1 MKKVA
6 IGLAV
11 VLALGAGAVFWAY
24 HSLDVIVKFAIE
36 HYGPDV
42 LGTTVK
48 VAEVHLSA
56 QTGEGTLKGLEI
68 GSPRGYS
75 APRAARFG
83 EIRLALDPATLTEDV
98 ISVREVSVLAPA
110 ITFERGKS
118 GHNLDA
124 IQKNIEAYVARS
136 GGASESKDR
145 PQQVGDPRPQG
156 QAAKARRFVIGRVA
170 IRGGKVTMTNP
181 ALRGQG
187 ITFDLPDIEL
197 RDVGK
202 RQQGLRA
209 SEVANVV
216 AGAIISRIAQKML
229 TSIELLRK
237 GGVEGAV
244 DALKGIFK

>member
-11 VLALGAGAVFWAY
+11 VLALAAGGLFWAY
-24 HSLDVIVKFAIE
+24 HSLDVLVKLAIE

-56 QTGEGTLKGLEI
+56 QTGEGMLKGLEI

-83 EIRLALDPATLTEDV
+83 EIRLALDPTTLTEDV
-98 ISVREVSVLAPA
+98 ITVREVSVLAPA
-110 ITFERGKS
+110 ITFERGKG

-124 IQKNIEAYVARS
+124 IQKNIAAYVARS
-136 GGASESKDR
+136 GGASQSKQD
-145 PQQVGDPRPQG
+145 G
-156 QAAKARRFVIGRVA
+156 QASGKRRFIVGRVA
-170 IRGGKVTMTNP
+170 IRGGTVTVTNP

-187 ITFDLPDIEL
+187 LTFDLPDIEL

-202 RQQGLRA
+202 REKGLRA

-216 AGAIISRIAQKML
+216 AEAIIARIAQKML
-229 TSIELLRK
+229 TSLDLLRR
-237 GGVEGAV
+237 GGIEGAV

>member
-6 IGLAV
+6 IGLAIAG
-11 VLALGAGAVFWAY
+11 VLVAGALFWAY
-24 HSLDVIVKFAIE
+24 HSLDVIVKLALE

-42 LGTTVK
+42 LGTSVK
-48 VAEVHLSA
+48 VADVALSA
-56 QTGEGTLKGLEI
+56 RTGEGNLKGLEI
-68 GSPRGYS
+68 GSPRGYT

-83 EIRLALDPATLTEDV
+83 EIRLALDPATITGDV
-98 ISVREVSVLAPA
+98 VRVREIRVDAAVL
-110 ITFERGKS
+110 TFERGRD

-136 GGASESKDR
+136 GGASEGKAA
-145 PQQVGDPRPQG
+145 G
-156 QAAKARRFVIGRVA
+156 QASKTRRFIVDRLA
-170 IRGGKVTMTNP
+170 LRGAKVTMTNP

-187 ITFDLPDIEL
+187 VTFDLPDIEL

-202 RQQGLRA
+202 RQGGLRA
-209 SEVANVV
+209 SEIANLV

-237 GGVEGAV
+237 GGVEGAL
-244 DALKGIFK
+244 DALKGILK